1 MVAANES
8 PDESAQRIDEKI
20 WSLKEIREAYREILK
35 AWDELFPLHPRERKS
50 YVEAFP
56 DLDIRKD
63 DSLRTRNLKEP
74 EDLNGDEESL
84 L

>member
-1 MVAANES
+1 M
-8 PDESAQRIDEKI
+8 REKV
-20 WSLKEIREAYREILK
+20 WTLTEIRDAYGEVLR
-35 AWDELFPLHPRERKS
+35 AYNELFPLHPRERKS

-56 DLDIRKD
+56 DLDVRKD